1 MGFWQCRH
9 SLKNFTNGR
18 DMKILWSTL
27 LIVFLGAAP
36 GWAVLGEY
44 ASSIDL
50 DQQVL
55 RGDRR
60 ELVRQGYKVHELTA
74 PNGLMVREF
83 VSPGGLVFGVT
94 WQAPQMPN
102 LQQVLGDHN
111 MTELQLAL
119 AARQR
124 CHSGAPLI
132 VRTPKLV
139 FVSGGH
145 MRSFHGYAYV
155 PSLVPANVSA
165 GVLHDAQN

>member
-1 MGFWQCRH
+1 MR
-9 SLKNFTNGR
+9 N
-18 DMKILWSTL
+18 LWSTL
-27 LIVFLGAAP
+27 LIVLLGAAP

-55 RGDRR
+55 RGERR
-60 ELVRQGYKVHELTA
+60 ELTGPGYRVHELTS
-74 PNGLMVREF
+74 PDGLVLREF
-83 VSPGGLVFGVT
+83 VSPAGLVFGVT
-94 WQAPQMPN
+94 WQAPKMPN

-111 MTELQLAL
+111 MSELQQVLAS
-119 AARQR
+119 RPR
-124 CHSGAPLI
+124 CHTGAPLM
-132 VRTPKLV
+132 VRTANLV

-165 GVLHDAQN
+165 GVMHAAQN

>member
-1 MGFWQCRH
+1 
-9 SLKNFTNGR
+9 
-18 DMKILWSTL
+18 MKILWGTL
-27 LIVFLGAAP
+27 MIVLLGAKP

-50 DQQVL
+50 DQAIL
-55 RGDRR
+55 RCERR
-60 ELVRQGYKVHELTA
+60 ESTRPGYKVHELTSA
-74 PNGLMVREF
+74 NGMVVREF
-83 VSPGGLVFGVT
+83 VSPAGLVFGVT

-111 MTELQLAL
+111 MAELQHAIFS
-119 AARQR
+119 RQR

-132 VRTPKLV
+132 VRTAKLV

-155 PSLVPANVSA
+155 PGLVPASVRV
-165 GVLHDAQN
+165 GVMHDAQR